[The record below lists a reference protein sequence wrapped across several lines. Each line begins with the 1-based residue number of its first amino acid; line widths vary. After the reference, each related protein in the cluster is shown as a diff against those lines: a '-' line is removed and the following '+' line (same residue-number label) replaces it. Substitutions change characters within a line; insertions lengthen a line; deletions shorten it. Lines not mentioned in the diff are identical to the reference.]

1 MNLESRLN
9 DMKRLMDLK
18 QREIDKMSQKIS
30 LPVDTDIVRMKI

>member
-18 QREIDKMSQKIS
+18 QREIDQMSQKIS
-30 LPVDTDIVRMKI
+30 LPVDTDILRMKI

>member
-18 QREIDKMSQKIS
+18 QREIDQMSQKIS

>member
-9 DMKRLMDLK
+9 EMKRLMDLK
-18 QREIDKMSQKIS
+18 QREIDQMSQKIS